1 MADSNNRAPRR
12 RFLAGVATAAAAG
25 LALLAPLW
33 SGLRV
38 ALDPLRR
45 GREGRAGFVRV
56 TTLAALPEDGVPR
69 KFPVVARR
77 VDAWNTFASVPV
89 GAVYLRR
96 FGSGGATAGI
106 DGGPASESASGRSD
120 AGGQTNATGLQA
132 FNVVCPHAGCFVTLA
147 ADRSRFVCPCHKSS
161 FALDGAVNDPA
172 SPSPRDMDALDVE
185 VRDGGEVWVRFQNF
199 RPGTP
204 NKTPVA

>member
-1 MADSNNRAPRR
+1 MADPNDTAPRR
-12 RFLAGVATAAAAG
+12 RFLAGVAATAAAG

-45 GREGRAGFVRV
+45 GREGGAGFVRV

-69 KFPVVARR
+69 KFPVVSKR

-96 FGSGGATAGI
+96 F
-106 DGGPASESASGRSD
+106 DGGPAAGSASGQSD
-120 AGGQTNATGLQA
+120 AAGQTDATGLQA

-161 FALDGAVNDPA
+161 FALDGAVNDPS
-172 SPSPRDMDALDVE
+172 SPSPRDMDALEVE

>member
-1 MADSNNRAPRR
+1 MADSNDSTARR
-12 RFLAGVATAAAAG
+12 RFLTGAAAAGTAG

-38 ALDPLRR
+38 VLDPLRR
-45 GREGRAGFVRV
+45 GRGQAEAGFVRV
-56 TTLAALPEDGVPR
+56 TTLAALPDDGVPR
-69 KFPVVARR
+69 KFPVVASR

-96 FGSGGATAGI
+96 
-106 DGGPASESASGRSD
+106 
-120 AGGQTNATGLQA
+120 AGGGDGIEA

-161 FALDGAVNDPA
+161 FGLDGAVNDPS

-185 VRDGGEVWVRFQNF
+185 VRDDGEVWVRFQNF

-204 NKTPVA
+204 SKTPLA